1 MGDLL
6 PTCFT
11 QHEPTGSCP
20 ADFLTRSIWQTLSA
34 RQSSRDSVAATGL
47 PQAALSNPVDVED
60 LTFNYVGVGK
70 PILTVDSFHV
80 VDGEVALVVG
90 KSGGG
95 KSTLVNCFNG
105 VIPHIFKG
113 NNPSGVVVYGN
124 VVKDTP
130 LPKLSSMVGTLLQ
143 DPETQVL
150 NYTVEEEIAFGPEN
164 LMMPTDEIRRRVDA
178 AIATTGIENL
188 RERET
193 YVLSGGELQR
203 VALAAVLAMQPKMLI
218 MDEPTSNIDPEG
230 TARVFQTLTGLKGKT
245 TLIVVEHKLE
255 RALHFV
261 DRVILVDEGKIV
273 FDIEKARLV
282 EHVEELHHAGVD
294 VPEHYLWAKKFGM
307 DPANIEG
314 IRQRIVREGVKLDS
328 PQRGS
333 GGKVVLEA
341 FAHVEVPGKVL
352 VDTELTLREP
362 QLLAIMGRNGA
373 GKSTFLKTVMNFLD
387 KDLTAKS
394 KLVINGVDLSKA
406 SIQERGKHIAYVPQS
421 FDLML
426 INKTVEEEISYSL
439 RKRGVKDYK
448 GPTEQ
453 FLKLFGLQE
462 FRRRD
467 PLMLSVGQR
476 RRVAMAAAL
485 SAGVKIV
492 MMDEP
497 TSGQDFYHKE
507 IIANEVKMLNGLG
520 YSFIVVTHDAKF
532 VYRYADS
539 MVVLDG
545 GKKVLEGTPEE
556 VFASS
561 QKYSV
566 IPPTEYYL
574 RNPDTPI
581 PELGMLGV

>member
-1 MGDLL
+1 MAE
-6 PTCFT
+6 TA
-11 QHEPTGSCP
+11 S
-20 ADFLTRSIWQTLSA
+20 
-34 RQSSRDSVAATGL
+34 
-47 PQAALSNPVDVED
+47 PQASFANPVDARD
-60 LTFNYVGVGK
+60 LVFSYVDAGK
-70 PILTVDSFHV
+70 PVLTVDSFHI
-80 VDGEVALVVG
+80 VDGEVALVIG

-113 NNPSGVVVYGN
+113 NNPGGVVVYGN

-130 LPKLSSMVGTLLQ
+130 LPKLSTMVGTLLQ
-143 DPETQVL
+143 DPETQVV

-164 LMMPTDEIRRRVDA
+164 LMMPPEEIQKRVDEA
-178 AIATTGIENL
+178 VATTGIEDL

-203 VALAAVLAMQPKMLI
+203 VALAAVLAMRPKMLI

-230 TARVFQTLTGLKGKT
+230 TARVFETLTKLKGKS
-245 TLIVVEHKLE
+245 TLIIVEHKLE
-255 RALHFV
+255 RALHFI
-261 DRVILVDEGKIV
+261 DRVVLVDNGRIV
-273 FDIEKARLV
+273 FDIEKGKLV
-282 EHVEELHHAGVD
+282 DHIDELHEAGVD
-294 VPEHYLWAKKFGM
+294 VPEQYTLAKRFRM
-307 DPANIEG
+307 DPSDIEA
-314 IRQRIVREGVKLDS
+314 IRQRVAQERLVLDS
-328 PQRGS
+328 PRRSS
-333 GGKVVLEA
+333 GGQVVLEA
-341 FAHVEVPGKVL
+341 FAHVEVSGKPL
-352 VDTELTLREP
+352 VDADLTLREREV
-362 QLLAIMGRNGA
+362 LAVMGKNGA
-373 GKSTFLKTVMNFLD
+373 GKSTFLKAVMNFLD
-387 KDLTAKS
+387 KELTANSTLKA
-394 KLVINGVDLSKA
+394 NGVDLSRG

-426 INKTVEEEISYSL
+426 INKSVEDEVSYSL

-448 GPTEQ
+448 AQTDE
-453 FLKLFGLQE
+453 FLTLFGLQD

-485 SAGVKIV
+485 SSGVKIV

-507 IIANEVKMLNGLG
+507 IIAKEINMLKERG
-520 YSFIVVTHDAKF
+520 YSFIIVTHDAKF

-545 GKKVLEGTPEE
+545 GKKVLEGSPEQ

-561 QKYSV
+561 QRYSV

-574 RNPDTPI
+574 RNPGVPI
-581 PELGMLGV
+581 PEPGTLGV

>member
-1 MGDLL
+1 MA
-6 PTCFT
+6 
-11 QHEPTGSCP
+11 ETGSP
-20 ADFLTRSIWQTLSA
+20 E
-34 RQSSRDSVAATGL
+34 
-47 PQAALSNPVDVED
+47 AALANPVDVKD
-60 LTFNYVGVGK
+60 LVFNYVGVGK
-70 PILTVDSFHV
+70 PVLTVGEFHV
-80 VDGEVALVVG
+80 VDGEVALVIG

-113 NNPSGVVVYGN
+113 NDPDGVVVYGN
-124 VVKDTP
+124 AVKQTP
-130 LPKLSSMVGTLLQ
+130 LPKLSTMVGTLLQ

-164 LMMPTDEIRRRVDA
+164 LMMPPEEIQRRVDL

-188 RERET
+188 RGRET

-203 VALAAVLAMQPKMLI
+203 VALAAVLAMQPKLLI

-230 TARVFQTLTGLKGKT
+230 TARVFQTLTGLKGKS
-245 TLIVVEHKLE
+245 TLIIVEHKLE
-255 RALHFV
+255 RALHFI
-261 DRVILVDEGKIV
+261 DRVVLVDEGKVV
-273 FDIEKARLV
+273 FDIEKAKLV
-282 EHVEELHHAGVD
+282 DHVDDLHAAGID
-294 VPEHYLWAKKFGM
+294 VPEHYLYAKKFRM
-307 DPANIEG
+307 DPSNIEA
-314 IRQRIVREGVKLDS
+314 IRQRIAREGLQLGT
-328 PQRGS
+328 PRRAS
-333 GGKVVLEA
+333 GGKVIMEA
-341 FAHVEVPGKVL
+341 FAHVEVQGKVL
-352 VDTELTLREP
+352 VDAELALREP
-362 QLLAIMGRNGA
+362 QMLAIMGRNGA
-373 GKSTFLKTVMNFLD
+373 GKSTLLKAVMNFLD
-387 KDLTAKS
+387 KELTAKS
-394 KLVINGVDLSKA
+394 KLMINGVDLSKA
-406 SIQERGKHIAYVPQS
+406 SIQDRGKHIAYVPQS

-426 INKTVEEEISYSL
+426 INKTVEEEISYSM

-448 GPTEQ
+448 GPTEE

-485 SAGVKIV
+485 SSGVKIV

-507 IIANEVKMLNGLG
+507 IIAKEINMLKGLG
-520 YSFIVVTHDAKF
+520 YSFIIVTHDAKF

-539 MVVLDG
+539 MLVLDG

-561 QKYSV
+561 QSYSV

-574 RNPDTPI
+574 RNPDIPI